1 MNDDTQ
7 GHRSPSADHTSTD
20 QTQGGPLEE
29 PRGSASGHAD
39 TRSGLDKAF
48 DSLRG
53 LGVFRRSDDK
63 WIGGVCSGVADRF
76 GVDPIIVRAGFV
88 LLGVLGGVGV
98 TLYLLAWTL
107 LPDDDGDIAAELALR
122 DGDTSSIILS
132 VVTALVLFS
141 GFPWWWGHGILG
153 WNFPWLL
160 VVVAGLIWW
169 FWSAARGG
177 APGSLSP
184 EHQQARRE
192 RLAHRRQQA
201 AARSQEWSERAA
213 ARGQEWG
220 DKATARSQEWGDKAT
235 ARSQEW
241 GEKVSTKSAER
252 EERRRAARKQ
262 AREARRPSGGV
273 VLGLITIGLALVTY
287 GALEWTGPFAGVTGN
302 WDAIA
307 LAAGLAVFGVVLV
320 LAGLWGRRA
329 GLVGF
334 LAICMALV
342 TLGSAATP
350 DNLRFG
356 GTVGTERWAPSVVSG
371 SPDYRILVGDGTV
384 DLTRLPAE
392 GLQDARVNASVG
404 VGGLTLIVPDDLT
417 VRVKAHVA
425 AGEIKLP
432 RGFVDEHGQSDTSN
446 GLNVSR
452 DVVIGDGPTEVVLD
466 ASVGTGQ
473 IRVDRDSR

>member
-7 GHRSPSADHTSTD
+7 GRTSPSAGHTSAD
-20 QTQGGPLEE
+20 QTPDDPQDHS
-29 PRGSASGHAD
+29 RGSDSAHAD
-39 TRSGLDKAF
+39 ARSGLDKVF

-160 VVVAGLIWW
+160 VVVAGLLWW

-177 APGSLSP
+177 APGSLAP
-184 EHQQARRE
+184 EQQRARRE
-192 RLAHRRQQA
+192 RMAQRRQQA
-201 AARSQEWSERAA
+201 ASRSQERSERAAARGQEWSAKAA

-220 DKATARSQEWGDKAT
+220 DKAAASSQEW
-235 ARSQEW
+235 S
-241 GEKVSTKSAER
+241 EKVSAKSVER
-252 EERRRAARKQ
+252 GQRRRAARRQ
-262 AREARRPSGGV
+262 ARETRRPSGGI

-287 GALEWTGPFAGVTGN
+287 GTLEWIGPFAGVTGN

-334 LAICMALV
+334 LAICMAFV

-371 SPDYRILVGDGTV
+371 TPDYRILVGDGTV
-384 DLTRLPAE
+384 DLSRLPSQ

-404 VGGLTLIVPDDLT
+404 VGGLTVIVPDDLT

-432 RGFVDEHGQSDTSN
+432 RGFVDDHGQSDTSN

-452 DVVIGDGPTEVVLD
+452 DVVLGDGPTEMVLD

-473 IRVDRDSR
+473 IRVDQDAR